1 MKFCSLLIDPLFVTP
16 SILSLNVLSFK
27 PIMFWVKY
35 IIALI
40 TRRADKK
47 EMQPFQIVLAAGDF
61 VACRQ
66 KFSANCKLFF
76 CLLPLACKGIL
87 LFPPIVSVMIP
98 ASTKHLKR
106 KVSQQFLYFCVCVA
120 FRNWMNSIGVSP
132 YVNNLYRDL
141 CHGLVLLQVT
151 YDFSLPRVPKIKIQD
166 KSQISN
172 VKKYI

>member
-1 MKFCSLLIDPLFVTP
+1 MKFCSLLIDPLFVAP

-27 PIMFWVKY
+27 LIMFWVKY

-40 TRRADKK
+40 TRHADKK

-98 ASTKHLKR
+98 ASTKRLKR
-106 KVSQQFLYFCVCVA
+106 KVSQQCLYFCVCV
-120 FRNWMNSIGVSP
+120 
-132 YVNNLYRDL
+132 
-141 CHGLVLLQVT
+141 
-151 YDFSLPRVPKIKIQD
+151 
-166 KSQISN
+166 
-172 VKKYI
+172 